1 VLALRIDLSAPIHQN
16 GYMSLHQPAP
26 RPLVA
31 ESPSAHRTV
40 LLVEDD
46 PIVAEVVVSYLR
58 KNGHVAEAIADG
70 AAAEAVV
77 ADLRP
82 DLVLL
87 DRMLPGV
94 DGLEICRRVR
104 AVTDVPIIMLTALG
118 EEHDRI
124 RGLEAGADD
133 YLVKPFSPRELMLRV
148 DAVLRRSTGP
158 IEPPS
163 VVTAGDFRLD
173 TLRREI
179 AVRGEALTLTVREF
193 DLLAFLIR
201 NPERVFRRDELLRT
215 VWGWDIGDLTTVTV
229 HVRRL
234 REKIERDPSAPEH
247 LITVWGVG
255 YRLTVASA

>member
-1 VLALRIDLSAPIHQN
+1 
-16 GYMSLHQPAP
+16 M
-26 RPLVA
+26 
-31 ESPSAHRTV
+31 

-58 KNGHVAEAIADG
+58 KNGHVAEAISDG
-70 AAAEAVV
+70 AAAVAAVEA
-77 ADLRP
+77 LRP

-104 AVTDVPIIMLTALG
+104 AVTDVPVIMLTALG

-124 RGLEAGADD
+124 SGLEAGADD

-148 DAVLRRSTGP
+148 DAVLRRTIGP
-158 IEPPS
+158 VEPPS

-179 AVRGEALTLTVREF
+179 AVRGDLLTLTVREF

-201 NPERVFRRDELLRT
+201 NPDRVFRRDELLRT
-215 VWGWDIGDLTTVTV
+215 VWDWDIGDLTTVTV

-234 REKIERDPSAPEH
+234 REKIERDASAPEH

-255 YRLTVASA
+255 YRLAAGAS